1 MKKNKNMIRNL
12 MKNQKKLA
20 SFGHFR
26 LSNLKKNKTHKD
38 ASNDEYLALGAGGYI
53 HKSDIDKFNYF
64 LEVVEPK
71 LKKEFVSNIDINDLI
86 KYELNN
92 HECYY
97 TGDYYCIVPIIAD
110 YLGNYNYEEVSNIVK
125 KVYFEEVKKY
135 NGRQKN
141 GKIKMA

>member
-1 MKKNKNMIRNL
+1 MKKFYEEK
-12 MKNQKKLA
+12 QKYDKKFNEELEKTGIFWA
-20 SFGHFR
+20 FSIKQFE
-26 LSNLKKNKTHKD
+26 KNKTHKD

-135 NGRQKN
+135 NGR
-141 GKIKMA
+141 